1 MNGITCYT
9 SVEKEQVMLEKMADE
24 VFAAI
29 HRSNQEISRDSIPHT
44 DSLIKDLYA
53 THGIDAIMFQRIIG
67 ILKEA
72 HKIFV
77 IEISKEDKE
86 RKIERIQGYVDA
98 DLTTIRRLKAFYQ
111 EALIEMYE
119 EEIHSR
125 QLYHQ
130 IVQQIFPRMNIISN
144 TPLGYIANKAIMLE
158 EFEKLIQAQYREY
171 TEDWKIRKLRE
182 VLEREDT
189 IRPTAPVPGTGKESE
204 AREEDKKRRAVDSD
218 RYEEFAKA
226 SSRESVNHVL
236 GIFGIEFFLR
246 VNLRKNNFNYISEM
260 VENRTIDT
268 KTDLAMLQNM
278 VKKVKNNMKNDTSL
292 VDYMEDIY
300 RLERT
305 VSKFIH
311 LSKNA

>member
-1 MNGITCYT
+1 
-9 SVEKEQVMLEKMADE
+9 MLEKMADE

-77 IEISKEDKE
+77 IEIAKEDKE
-86 RKIERIQGYVDA
+86 RKIQRIQGYVDA

-119 EEIHSR
+119 EETHSR

-130 IVQQIFPRMNIISN
+130 IIQQIFPRMNIISS

-189 IRPTAPVPGTGKESE
+189 IRPASSAQGAEKES
-204 AREEDKKRRAVDSD
+204 AAQEDKKRRAVDSD

-226 SSRESVNHVL
+226 SSKESVNHVL
-236 GIFGIEFFLR
+236 GIFGVEFFLR

-268 KTDLAMLQNM
+268 KNDLYMLQNM
-278 VKKVKNNMKNDTSL
+278 VKKVKSNMKNDASL